1 MIIVSACLAGINC
14 RYNGGNNADPDV
26 RRLVEE
32 GKAIPVCPEQLGG
45 LTTPRLPAEI
55 SGGTGTDVLD
65 GNARVILKDGTD
77 VTGNF
82 LNGARETLKIA
93 RLAGAQQAIMKSGSP
108 SCGYGKI
115 CNGTFSGKKR
125 EGNGVTADLL
135 LRNGIKICTE
145 NGMKKTPRI

>member
-108 SCGYGKI
+108 SCGHGKI
-115 CNGTFSGKKR
+115 CDGTFSGKKR